1 MALSLTNLNYQH
13 FNNTYMK
20 ELINIQANL
29 KAPKNQFNGFGKYK
43 YRSCE
48 DILEALKPHLLE
60 QDCYITLND
69 DVIELAGVLM
79 IKASATITNSK
90 GDKVETTAFAGIDP
104 SKKGM
109 DISQTFGSS
118 SSYARKYALNGL
130 FCIDDTK
137 DADTQNNSA
146 TPTKAP
152 KKTNTGARPNT
163 KTKLGTNTA
172 GYSKAFTAYRDAES
186 KSKRDG
192 IKDTI
197 LNAYVDGQQVLN
209 KLDEDYNKYLA
220 AK

>member
-1 MALSLTNLNYQH
+1 
-13 FNNTYMK
+13 MK
-20 ELINIQANL
+20 ELISIQANL
-29 KAPKNQFNGFGKYK
+29 KAPKNQFNGFGKYN

-48 DILEALKPHLLE
+48 DILEGLKPHLLE
-60 QDCYITLND
+60 NKCILTLTD
-69 DVIELAGVLM
+69 DVVELGGVLM
-79 IKASATITNSK
+79 IKATATITNAD
-90 GDKVETTAFAGIDP
+90 DKSITVHAFAGIDP
-104 SKKGM
+104 SKRGM

-137 DADTQNNSA
+137 DADTQNNDEKDAA
-146 TPTKAP
+146 TPKQAP
-152 KKTNTGARPNT
+152 KKANTGARSKSKPT
-163 KTKLGTNTA
+163 LGTNTA

-192 IKDTI
+192 IKNTI

>member
-1 MALSLTNLNYQH
+1 
-13 FNNTYMK
+13 MK
-20 ELINIQANL
+20 ELISIQANL
-29 KAPKNQFNGFGKYK
+29 KAPKNQFNGFGKYN

-48 DILEALKPHLLE
+48 DILEGLKPHLLE
-60 QDCYITLND
+60 NKCILTLTD
-69 DVIELAGVLM
+69 DVVELGGVLM
-79 IKASATITNSK
+79 IKATATITNAD
-90 GDKVETTAFAGIDP
+90 DKSVTVHAFAGIDP
-104 SKKGM
+104 SKRGM

-137 DADTQNNSA
+137 DADTQNNDEKDAA
-146 TPTKAP
+146 TPKQAP
-152 KKTNTGARPNT
+152 KKANTGAGSNT
-163 KTKLGTNTA
+163 KTKPTLGTNTA
-172 GYSKAFTAYRDAES
+172 GYNKAFTAYRDAES

-192 IKDTI
+192 IKNTI

>member
-1 MALSLTNLNYQH
+1 
-13 FNNTYMK
+13 MK
-20 ELINIQANL
+20 ELVSIQANL
-29 KAPKNQFNGFGKYK
+29 KAPKNQTNSFGRYK

-137 DADTQNNSA
+137 DADTQNNSS

-163 KTKLGTNTA
+163 KTKPTLGTNTA
-172 GYSKAFTAYRDAES
+172 GYSKAFTAYRDALSNEARNLVKQS
-186 KSKRDG
+186 IINNYADA
-192 IKDTI
+192 
-197 LNAYVDGQQVLN
+197 NEVLN
-209 KLDEDYNKYLA
+209 KLQEDYNKYLA

>member
-1 MALSLTNLNYQH
+1 
-13 FNNTYMK
+13 MK
-20 ELINIQANL
+20 ELIKIQTEL
-29 KAPKNQFNGFGKYK
+29 KAPKNQTNSFGRYK

-172 GYSKAFTAYRDAES
+172 GYSKAFTAYRDS
-186 KSKRDG
+186 KSNEDRNKVKQSIINNYADA
-192 IKDTI
+192 
-197 LNAYVDGQQVLN
+197 NEVLN
-209 KLDEDYNKYLA
+209 KLQEDYNKYLA

>member
-1 MALSLTNLNYQH
+1 
-13 FNNTYMK
+13 MK
-20 ELINIQANL
+20 ELIKIQTEL
-29 KAPKNQFNGFGKYK
+29 KAPKNQTNSFGRYK

-48 DILEALKPHLLE
+48 DILESLKPHLLD

-79 IKASATITNSK
+79 IKATATITNNK
-90 GDKVETTAFAGIDP
+90 GDKVETTAFAGVDP
-104 SKKGM
+104 NKKGM

-146 TPTKAP
+146 APTKAP
-152 KKTNTGARPNT
+152 KKVNTGAGSNT

-172 GYSKAFTAYRDAES
+172 GYSKAFIAYRDS
-186 KSKRDG
+186 KSNEDRNEVKQRVINNYADAN
-192 IKDTI
+192 D
-197 LNAYVDGQQVLN
+197 VLN
-209 KLDEDYNKYLA
+209 KLQDDYNKYLA

>member
-1 MALSLTNLNYQH
+1 
-13 FNNTYMK
+13 MK
-20 ELINIQANL
+20 ELISIQANL

-48 DILEALKPHLLE
+48 DILEGLKTHLLE
-60 QDCYITLND
+60 NKCILTLTD

-79 IKASATITNSK
+79 IKASATITNAD
-90 GDKVETTAFAGIDP
+90 DKSITVHAFAGIDP

-109 DISQTFGSS
+109 DISQSFGSS
-118 SSYARKYALNGL
+118 SSYARKIALNGL

-152 KKTNTGARPNT
+152 KKVNTGARPNT

-172 GYSKAFTAYRDAES
+172 GYSKAFTAYRDS
-186 KSKRDG
+186 KSNEDRNKVKQSIINNYADAN
-192 IKDTI
+192 D
-197 LNAYVDGQQVLN
+197 VLN
-209 KLDEDYNKYLA
+209 KLQEDYNKYLA

>member
-1 MALSLTNLNYQH
+1 
-13 FNNTYMK
+13 MK
-20 ELINIQANL
+20 ELISIQANL

-48 DILEALKPHLLE
+48 DILEGLKTHLLE
-60 QDCYITLND
+60 NKCILTLTD
-69 DVIELAGVLM
+69 DVIELGGVLM
-79 IKASATITNSK
+79 IKATATITNAD
-90 GDKVETTAFAGIDP
+90 DKSITVHAFAGIDP

-146 TPTKAP
+146 TPKQAP

-192 IKDTI
+192 IKNTI

>member
-1 MALSLTNLNYQH
+1 
-13 FNNTYMK
+13 MK
-20 ELINIQANL
+20 ELISIQANL
-29 KAPKNQFNGFGKYK
+29 KAPKNQTNSFGRYK

-79 IKASATITNSK
+79 IKASATITNAD
-90 GDKVETTAFAGIDP
+90 DKSITVHAFAGIDP

-152 KKTNTGARPNT
+152 KKANTGARPNT
-163 KTKLGTNTA
+163 KTKLGNNTA
-172 GYSKAFTAYRDAES
+172 GYSKAFTAYRDALSNEARNLVS
-186 KSKRDG
+186 K
-192 IKDTI
+192 
-197 LNAYVDGQQVLN
+197 V
-209 KLDEDYNKYLA
+209 
-220 AK
+220 

>member
-1 MALSLTNLNYQH
+1 
-13 FNNTYMK
+13 MK
-20 ELINIQANL
+20 ELIKIQTEL
-29 KAPKNQFNGFGKYK
+29 KAPKNQTNSFGRYK

-152 KKTNTGARPNT
+152 KKANTGARSKSKPT
-163 KTKLGTNTA
+163 LGTNTA

-192 IKDTI
+192 IKNTI

>member
-1 MALSLTNLNYQH
+1 
-13 FNNTYMK
+13 MK
-20 ELINIQANL
+20 ELIKIQTEL
-29 KAPKNQFNGFGKYK
+29 KAPKNQTNSFGRYK

-48 DILEALKPHLLE
+48 DILEALKPHLLD

-152 KKTNTGARPNT
+152 KKVNTGAGSNP
-163 KTKLGTNTA
+163 KTKPTLGTNTA

-186 KSKRDG
+186 KSKRDD
-192 IKDTI
+192 IKYTI
-197 LNAYVDGQQVLN
+197 LKSYWDGQQVLN
-209 KLDEDYNKYLA
+209 KLNEDYNKYLA

>member
-1 MALSLTNLNYQH
+1 
-13 FNNTYMK
+13 MK
-20 ELINIQANL
+20 ELIKIQTEL
-29 KAPKNQFNGFGKYK
+29 KAPKNQTNSFGRYK

-48 DILEALKPHLLE
+48 DILESLKPHLLD

-69 DVIELAGVLM
+69 NVIELAGVLM
-79 IKASATITNSK
+79 IKATATITNNK
-90 GDKVETTAFAGIDP
+90 GDKVETTAFAGVDP
-104 SKKGM
+104 NKKGM

-146 TPTKAP
+146 TPKQAPTKA
-152 KKTNTGARPNT
+152 NTGAGSNT

-186 KSKRDG
+186 KFKRDG
-192 IKDTI
+192 IKDSI
-197 LNAYVDGQQVLN
+197 LNAYADANDVLN
-209 KLDEDYNKYLA
+209 KLDEDYGKYLTDRSF
-220 AK
+220 KM